1 MEKQT
6 VLRFCKR
13 LKPSGGAGR
22 AAAVQATKCPP
33 DRTLPPF
40 RQMQTAPAA
49 PHAPSPRP
57 PTARATVRRLT
68 HRQPTAV
75 ADPRLQTEKGPIP
88 VRRGSIAGGKDR
100 IQPVSCPKG
109 TQAMGYGQE
118 IPAYSVRSREIPAE
132 SRLRI
137 LKTVCFFG
145 LRLRYLSEPSDYER
159 RSGHIDFAAAGPEGE
174 SLLAAA

>member
-49 PHAPSPRP
+49 PHAPAPRP

-88 VRRGSIAGGKDR
+88 VRRGSIAGCKDR
-100 IQPVSCPKG
+100 IQPYPVRRVPRQWG
-109 TQAMGYGQE
+109 TDRKYPL
-118 IPAYSVRSREIPAE
+118 I
-132 SRLRI
+132 
-137 LKTVCFFG
+137 
-145 LRLRYLSEPSDYER
+145 LSEVGKSR
-159 RSGHIDFAAAGPEGE
+159 RRRQRDTRSHTHRGVASGSNAPTDGRTFST
-174 SLLAAA
+174 SLCRLIGRHYLCR